1 MPDGL
6 EHALDRGLDRALRVQ
21 RGAVTSYVARLRAQP
36 GATPAS
42 VVRALER
49 RYLASVAA
57 IGAASGGAAAVP
69 GAGTAASLASGVAEV
84 AAFVEATALFTLAV
98 ADVHGQRF
106 EDPEARRAL
115 VLTIVLGDLG
125 AAAIGAADA
134 TGAHWAPLLSRGVNR
149 DSIGRINKT
158 LLKHVATRFGARQ
171 GALLVGRALPF
182 GIGAGIGAAG
192 NAALA
197 RASIQAARRAFGP
210 PPATFG
216 PQVIDVLPEIL

>member
-6 EHALDRGLDRALRVQ
+6 EHALDRGLDRALEVQ
-21 RGAVTSYVARLRAQP
+21 RGVVTSYVGRLRAQP
-36 GATPAS
+36 GATPES

-49 RYLASVAA
+49 RYLTSVAA

-84 AAFVEATALFTLAV
+84 AAFVESTALFTLAV

-106 EDPEARRAL
+106 DDPEARRAL

-125 AAAIGAADA
+125 AAAIGTADA
-134 TGAHWAPLLSRGVNR
+134 TGTHWAPLLARGVNR
-149 DSIGRINKT
+149 DSIGRINKA
-158 LLKHVATRFGARQ
+158 LLKHVVTRFGARQ

-210 PPATFG
+210 PPPAFG
-216 PQVIDVLPEIL
+216 PQIVDA